1 MQIIFQMLSA
11 TVTILAILQKQKWK
25 MMMFYT
31 FNNLISIAMYLA
43 FARTTTAII
52 YAVAAFR
59 TIVFMIYSFK
69 KIKPNFI
76 WLMIFEAGFLIA
88 TILTWNDALDLLP
101 LFAMLFAGYGSWQ
114 DNQTVLRITYI
125 LNQSLY
131 VIYKTIIGAYISM
144 SVDAASL
151 ICTIICLVYYCI
163 LRKETSILSL
173 IFKRKKQNIE
183 NQHNEHNNEIITND
197 AQQEKQPLNQEN

>member
-1 MQIIFQMLSA
+1 
-11 TVTILAILQKQKWK
+11 
-25 MMMFYT
+25 
-31 FNNLISIAMYLA
+31 
-43 FARTTTAII
+43 
-52 YAVAAFR
+52 
-59 TIVFMIYSFK
+59 
-69 KIKPNFI
+69 
-76 WLMIFEAGFLIA
+76 
-88 TILTWNDALDLLP
+88 
-101 LFAMLFAGYGSWQ
+101 MLFAGYGSWQ

-125 LNQSLY
+125 INQSLY

-163 LRKETSILSL
+163 LRKETPILSL